1 MGEDGLGGD
10 LSPPRSTL
18 DDIDKANPF
27 GIAWDWLQE
36 QAANR
41 RGRKNLERIK
51 ATGDPAP
58 WRTTPISEDQKREN
72 RVRIMNQNMAKVD
85 GPMTPEEQ
93 ERVQQYIQENLT
105 SMPNMQFSEE

>member
-1 MGEDGLGGD
+1 MNGNQVGEDGLGGD
-10 LSPPRSTL
+10 LSPLRSTL

-27 GIAWDWLQE
+27 SIAWEWLQE

-41 RGRKNLERIK
+41 RGRKYLEQQDYLGPLTDARRKKTALQNI
-51 ATGDPAP
+51 AP
-58 WRTTPISEDQKREN
+58 TPQSPI
-72 RVRIMNQNMAKVD
+72 
-85 GPMTPEEQ
+85 TPEEQ